1 MPTAFVRSA
10 RHGYGVPRLR
20 RAAVSIA
27 IVGGFDAG
35 NYGDALFP
43 LLARS
48 ALRERLG
55 RRLKLTAYGF
65 RDLEPGLRPYAV
77 RDLSRLPAEISG
89 HDLLLLG
96 GGQLI
101 RGDRLGPAFPP
112 ASPDVH
118 DPLGIWL
125 VPTLTALLA
134 GVPVAWNA
142 PGVSPT
148 LPQRLDP
155 LVATAV
161 AGVRHLV
168 VRDEQSS
175 RWLAERAHAQ
185 AAVVPDTAFGLA
197 GGARA
202 APGHEASAILADAGD
217 PCPVPDRA
225 AHAGVAPLARRPRGG
240 AEGGACG
247 RARGARAADRA
258 GARRPRRRARRTAGA
273 TRAAPRWPG
282 PAAMVELHRERRGSG
297 RHEPPPRRYEEIAFG
312 VPLWRPPSPPGW
324 KYEEALERS
333 LPGVTVF
340 GRGPAGTHP
349 FGAATP
355 SGAVVAL
362 RARVDAHW
370 DAVARLASEGE
381 AKPPRVGAIVAALER
396 AAALAS
402 PQPPDQ

>member
-1 MPTAFVRSA
+1 MPRSS
-10 RHGYGVPRLR
+10 
-20 RAAVSIA
+20 VSIA
-27 IVGGFDAG
+27 LAGGFDAG

-43 LLARS
+43 LLAEC
-48 ALRERLG
+48 ALRARLG
-55 RRLKLTAYGF
+55 DDLELTVYGF

-77 RDLSRLPAEISG
+77 RDLSRLPAEISD

-112 ASPDVH
+112 ASPAVH

-125 VPTLTALLA
+125 VPILTALVA

-148 LPQRLDP
+148 IPEHLDP
-155 LVATAV
+155 VVAAAV

-175 RWLAERAHAQ
+175 RWLAERASTQ

-197 GGARA
+197 DHTRPESGPEA
-202 APGHEASAILADAGD
+202 AAILADAGIRGPYLILQPTAELLPWRD
-217 PCPVPDRA
+217 ALDGVLQDAHAAGLEVLELPIGPALGDRPGVLGELPVP
-225 AHAGVAPLARRPRGG
+225 
-240 AEGGACG
+240 
-247 RARGARAADRA
+247 
-258 GARRPRRRARRTAGA
+258 

-282 PAAMVELHRERRGSG
+282 PAGMVELIANAAGAAGMSYHLGVTAT
-297 RHEPPPRRYEEIAFG
+297 AFG
-312 VPLWRPPSPPGW
+312 VPHWRPPSPPGW
-324 KYEEALERS
+324 KYEVLEA

-340 GRGPAGTHP
+340 GRDPAAANR
-349 FGAATP
+349 FGARTP
-355 SGAVVAL
+355 SPDVTAL

-370 DAVARLASEGE
+370 DAIASLATEST
-381 AKPPRVGAIVAALER
+381 GAPV
-396 AAALAS
+396 
-402 PQPPDQ
+402 

>member
-1 MPTAFVRSA
+1 M
-10 RHGYGVPRLR
+10 
-20 RAAVSIA
+20 
-27 IVGGFDAG
+27 
-35 NYGDALFP
+35 
-43 LLARS
+43 
-48 ALRERLG
+48 
-55 RRLKLTAYGF
+55 KLTAYGF

-202 APGHEASAILADAGD
+202 APGLEASAFLADAGIRAPYLIVQPTPELLPWRAD
-217 PCPVPDRA
+217 LEVVLKA
-225 AHAGVAPLARRPRGG
+225 AHAAGLEVLELPIGPALG
-240 AEGGACG
+240 
-247 RARGARAADRA
+247 DRA
-258 GARRPRRRARRTAGA
+258 GALGELPVP

-282 PAAMVELHRERRGSG
+282 PAAMVELIANAAGAVGMSYHLGVTAT
-297 RHEPPPRRYEEIAFG
+297 AFG

-324 KYEEALERS
+324 KYEALES

-340 GRGPAGTHP
+340 SRGPAGTHP

-370 DAVARLASEGE
+370 DAVARLASEGD

-402 PQPPDQ
+402 PQQPDR